1 MDFVQ
6 IMKIYV
12 KIVFKV
18 IKNMIFENN
27 IIYYLIISIMF
38 ILKILFAIGSF
49 WYVVNGLLNVAIILM
64 FLLYF
69 VAFTQSQFEIKYK
82 NYEEFF

>member
-1 MDFVQ
+1 
-6 IMKIYV
+6 
-12 KIVFKV
+12 
-18 IKNMIFENN
+18 MIFENN

-38 ILKILFAIGSF
+38 ILKILFAIGSL
-49 WYVVNGLLNVAIILM
+49 WYVVNGALNAAIILM

-69 VAFTQSQFEIKYK
+69 VAFIQSQFEIKYK